1 MKLILAAVSLSLL
14 TIASGRAEVTYETV
28 AASGIVI
35 TGIRGDVGGNV
46 VISASSVLQDSSGDT
61 VAALY
66 QGPLAGSTSPTAVWH
81 TLTPDFGPSQTV
93 TSSSFY
99 GPNTSLYGTGLP
111 AGQVIAVGSYKYTQ
125 GASGPNMNHGMIY
138 KGAVTGGG
146 TWTQID
152 ATSLVTG
159 PDTLKN
165 TIAHSN
171 MGNLVVGNY
180 DTEAYTGQAF
190 IYNMAAV
197 SPEQAW
203 YNLNP
208 MASNI
213 SDTTTASP
221 ASVTAY
227 GIWQNANGT
236 YTIAGGYSDL
246 DNGGL
251 DNGYLVNYNPTT
263 GDLTNFKSY
272 QFENQPLSALIS
284 HFDGITATE
293 DGFNLT
299 GDKVGAGTGGVE
311 QGFFASVKMD
321 PITGE
326 FSDAVWT
333 SIVYPESTATSGNT
347 VYEDTVLGIYVN
359 GDGSSSYLAT
369 VPEPSSVALL
379 AITGLGAVLFFRRRQ
394 ATTL

>member
-1 MKLILAAVSLSLL
+1 MKLFSAAVSLSLL
-14 TIASGRAEVTYETV
+14 TIASGRAEVSYETV
-28 AASGIVI
+28 AAPGIVI
-35 TGIRGDVGGNV
+35 TGIRGDVNGNV
-46 VISASSVLQDSSGDT
+46 VITASSVLQDSEGDT

-66 QGPLAGSTSPTAVWH
+66 QGPLAGATSPTAVWH
-81 TLTPDFGPSQTV
+81 TLTPEFDGQTV
-93 TSSSFY
+93 TSSTFY
-99 GPNTSLYGTGLP
+99 GPNTYPYGTGLP

-159 PDTLKN
+159 DDTLKN

-180 DTEAYTGQAF
+180 DTDAITGNAF
-190 IYNMAAV
+190 VYNMTNQTWFDLRPVEAA
-197 SPEQAW
+197 S
-203 YNLNP
+203 
-208 MASNI
+208 I
-213 SDTTTASP
+213 
-221 ASVTAY
+221 TAY
-227 GIWQNANGT
+227 GIWENANGT
-236 YTIAGGYSDL
+236 YTIAGGYSTVL
-246 DNGGL
+246 NGGL
-251 DNGYLVNYNPTT
+251 DNGYLVNYNPTNNA
-263 GDLTNFKSY
+263 LTNFKSY
-272 QFENQPLSALIS
+272 QFENQPVSALIS

-299 GDKVGAGTGGVE
+299 GDKIGAGPGGIE

-321 PITGE
+321 PVTGE

-333 SIVYPESTATSGNT
+333 PIVYPDATATSGNT

-359 GDGSSSYLAT
+359 GDGSSSYIAT

-379 AITGLGAVLFFRRRQ
+379 AISGLGTLLFFRRRQ
-394 ATTL
+394 AAAL